1 MPSCLL
7 NIYFLVENVRN
18 EEKKEERTKWNEN
31 NNNKSH
37 QSNKRNRISTNLIR
51 MLICQHSFYFLSC
64 FEVDAAY
71 DRNEDDDDD
80 DDNDDDG
87 NDG

>member
-1 MPSCLL
+1 
-7 NIYFLVENVRN
+7 
-18 EEKKEERTKWNEN
+18 
-31 NNNKSH
+31 
-37 QSNKRNRISTNLIR
+37 

-80 DDNDDDG
+80 DDDNDDDG